1 VDYITSTYG
10 SNLRQAQGI
19 RGIGVAPQDETETAE
34 AAVAAEIDVSMDD
47 GSETLVIVPEQ

>member
-1 VDYITSTYG
+1 
-10 SNLRQAQGI
+10 LRQAQGI